1 MHRIALLACLA
12 IAGCGESPSPEPA
25 GTDAVRRSARAYVEA
40 LRSQQWGRACGLMT
54 AAAREEL
61 RDGSEGSCPH
71 ALAAG
76 AALAPAELDAIRRQ
90 LAGARVRV
98 RGGRATLG
106 PLGDG
111 ELSLG
116 LERRRARWLVAG

>member
-12 IAGCGESPSPEPA
+12 IAGCGESPSPQPA
-25 GTDAVRRSARAYVEA
+25 ETEAVRESARDYVDA

-54 AAAREEL
+54 AAARDALREEAGGA
-61 RDGSEGSCPH
+61 RRR
-71 ALAAG
+71 ALAEG

-116 LERRRARWLVAG
+116 LERRRARWLVTG